1 MCWSFS
7 VYVDEAPNQW
17 FMHSINFG
25 KEDFKS
31 ARFGINP
38 EGAGI
43 RKKTDRI
50 AMWHSKG
57 Y

>member
-17 FMHSINFG
+17 FMQSINFG